1 MLHQAAHQQLCR
13 GCRAGTCPAQLEGN
27 SVSASPRSC
36 SDQSLPLMSL
46 WLPANSRCYVLQAG
60 TATLAESS
68 RMSAEPTPPPGE
80 WSCTTTRCS
89 SSFPFFSH
97 FHLAPPDVPQ
107 VSACRSRMRRLTRFF
122 QSPRQVVGPAAQAA
136 PAPAGRP
143 GRGSCSPRDGENNR
157 EYQICRRNAGD
168 TVVGGP
174 ESLGSICSRLGRSP
188 GDATQA
194 TLSPAARDAR
204 GMRRPPSGAGHQV
217 AAGHRRTA
225 PESPGNT
232 ALHGRL
238 LMNHIC
244 GSRPGRQ
251 SCRCRTARGFHRRAG
266 PTLGA
271 ASLVYVQHHT
281 AAASPQ
287 THTQQQPKPL
297 PGAALDSKEGGR
309 GPGR

>member
-1 MLHQAAHQQLCR
+1 M
-13 GCRAGTCPAQLEGN
+13 
-27 SVSASPRSC
+27 
-36 SDQSLPLMSL
+36 
-46 WLPANSRCYVLQAG
+46 LQAG
-60 TATLAESS
+60 IATSTESS
-68 RMSAEPTPPPGE
+68 RMSAESTPPPGE

-97 FHLAPPDVPQ
+97 FHLAVPDESQ
-107 VSACRSRMRRLTRFF
+107 VSTCRSRVRRLTRFF
-122 QSPRQVVGPAAQAA
+122 QSPRRAVGPAAQAA

-143 GRGSCSPRDGENNR
+143 GSGSCSSRDGENNR

-168 TVVGGP
+168 TVAGGP
-174 ESLGSICSRLGRSP
+174 ESLGILYSRLGRSP

-194 TLSPAARDAR
+194 ALSPAARDAR
-204 GMRRPPSGAGHQV
+204 EMRGRCAEPPGAGHQM

-225 PESPGNT
+225 PESPGTT

-251 SCRCRTARGFHRRAG
+251 SRGCG
-266 PTLGA
+266 TTLGA

-297 PGAALDSKEGGR
+297 PGAALDSKERKERTGQMMTKAISAAGHR
-309 GPGR
+309 SSGLHPRLCSRDAPVPSCGHAGHPELFG